1 MAKTKIKKDKL
12 VDEILTIAFTNTDK
26 SVIIRTIGKDS
37 TIRSY
42 ASDHFLRKVN
52 EVYNTIKS
60 AKIEFVSDVVLGE
73 WKVDCVGDY
82 NLI

>member
-26 SVIIRTIGKDS
+26 SVVVRTVGKDS

-42 ASDHFLRKVN
+42 ASDHFLRKVD
-52 EVYNTIKS
+52 EVYSTIKS
-60 AKIEFVSDVVLGE
+60 AQIELVSDVVLGE
-73 WKVDCVGDY
+73 WKVDCVGEY